1 MKNIIY
7 ILLFLLVVSIANN
20 YILHY
25 HTKKIQSVEDDNIYL
40 VNPSK
45 IPDNIGIMSLYIF
58 YNKDDKYGKCHESDQ
73 LDNSDSSNKSSMDVN
88 IKKIIGEIYSKNNNK
103 CYIIKKKSNTNAD
116 LNKYLD
122 KAIKRIT

>member
-25 HTKKIQSVEDDNIYL
+25 HNKQNQIIEDDKKYL
-40 VNPSK
+40 VNPTK

-73 LDNSDSSNKSSMDVN
+73 LDNSDSSDKSSMDVN
-88 IKKIIGEIYSKNNNK
+88 IKKIITEIYNKNNNK
-103 CYIIKKKSNTNAD
+103 CYVIKKNSNTTAD